1 MYGVSIMQAHIYVE
15 KHIIKHA
22 ISLNYMQ
29 VIVNQNSLWTD
40 ILIGSNETGDTCWT
54 GSDNITGNN

>member
-29 VIVNQNSLWTD
+29 VIVNQNSLWTST
-40 ILIGSNETGDTCWT
+40 LIGSN
-54 GSDNITGNN
+54 

>member
-1 MYGVSIMQAHIYVE
+1 MHILHSNHIYMYGVSIMQAHIYVE

-29 VIVNQNSLWTD
+29 VIVNQNSL
-40 ILIGSNETGDTCWT
+40 
-54 GSDNITGNN
+54 